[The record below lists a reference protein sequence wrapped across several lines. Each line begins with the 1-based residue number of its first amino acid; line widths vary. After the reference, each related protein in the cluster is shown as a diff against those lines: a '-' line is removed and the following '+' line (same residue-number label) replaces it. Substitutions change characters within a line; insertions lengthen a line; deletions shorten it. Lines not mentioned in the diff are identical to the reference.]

1 MTSPSLLSQPVQT
14 APRRVESNFKR
25 FGIPALLFLLTMFST
40 TAVGMR
46 YMHNFRLGAPPLATD
61 ADILPFEWVIR
72 HLSMLATGLPFSLT
86 LVGILLTHEFGHY
99 FACRYY
105 SVRSTLPYMLPAP
118 SLSGTF
124 GAVIRLQSSIRLR
137 AALIMIG
144 ASGPIAGFVVALVTT
159 TLGLSWSTYSPVP
172 LVHHV
177 QSPLAILAI
186 HRILALPLG
195 STPDVRLIVP
205 HPVLTA
211 SWIGLLITALNLI
224 PAGQLDGGH
233 ILYAI
238 SPTVHRWSSRI
249 VVFILF
255 ALGLWFWAGWVVWG
269 LVLLM
274 PGMRHPKVQDE
285 APLAKSHLA
294 LVPICLGILLIAGT
308 FQPFQGYGLV
318 HILKNLPGRY
328 QKQQGVTGIER
339 DQQRDQNKSTSL

>member
-1 MTSPSLLSQPVQT
+1 MTSPSLSSQPVQT
-14 APRRVESNFKR
+14 APRRVESSFKR
-25 FGIPALLFLLTMFST
+25 FGIPALLFFVTMFST

-46 YMHNFRLGAPPLATD
+46 YMHNFRVGAPPLATD
-61 ADILPFEWVIR
+61 ADILPLEWVIQ

-105 SVRSTLPYMLPAP
+105 SVRSTLPYMLPTP

-124 GAVIRLQSSIRLR
+124 GAVIRLQSSIRSR
-137 AALIMIG
+137 AALLMIG

-159 TLGLSWSTYSPVP
+159 TLGLSWSTYAPIP
-172 LVHHV
+172 LVHKV

-186 HRILALPLG
+186 HRILALFSG
-195 STPDVRLIVP
+195 SSPDITLIVP

-249 VVFILF
+249 VVVVLF
-255 ALGLWFWAGWVVWG
+255 GLGFWFWAGWVVWG
-269 LVLLM
+269 IVLLM
-274 PGMRHPKVQDE
+274 PGMRHPKVPDSE
-285 APLAKSHLA
+285 PLGKGHLA
-294 LVPICLGILLIAGT
+294 LIPICLCILLVAGT
-308 FQPFQGYGLV
+308 FQPFQGYGLI
-318 HILKNLPGRY
+318 HILTKLPGRY
-328 QKQQGVTGIER
+328 H
-339 DQQRDQNKSTSL
+339 